1 MLDEKLLEQLN
12 NDNHYT
18 LPKYVLSY
26 AKDLNLDINSFIL
39 LIYLLNGKNGSS
51 FNYKN
56 IMKDIN
62 LNEKEL
68 LDAISVLKGKKLLS
82 IEMKKN
88 DFGVLEEL
96 INISSF
102 YDIVFSKMLNESK
115 NDIDRKDI
123 YEEFEREFGRTL
135 SPMEY
140 EIISGWIESGISND
154 LILAALKETVFN
166 GVNNLRYVDKI
177 LYEWNKKGIK
187 NSSDIS
193 KIVVDVVDVALTV
206 IFLETIFDEPS

>member
-1 MLDEKLLEQLN
+1 MLNEKLLEQLN

-39 LIYLLNGKNGSS
+39 LIYLLNGNNGSS

-102 YDIVFSKMLNESK
+102 YDIVFSKMVNESK
-115 NDIDRKDI
+115 KDIDRKDI

-193 KIVVDVVDVALTV
+193 KM
-206 IFLETIFDEPS
+206 EKQKEDEKQEECYEYDWLNE

>member
-1 MLDEKLLEQLN
+1 MLNEKLLEQLN

-68 LDAISVLKGKKLLS
+68 LDAISVLKCKKLLS

-102 YDIVFSKMLNESK
+102 YDIVFSKILNESK

-193 KIVVDVVDVALTV
+193 KI
-206 IFLETIFDEPS
+206 EKQKEDEKQEECYEYDWLNE

>member
-1 MLDEKLLEQLN
+1 
-12 NDNHYT
+12 
-18 LPKYVLSY
+18 
-26 AKDLNLDINSFIL
+26 
-39 LIYLLNGKNGSS
+39 
-51 FNYKN
+51 
-56 IMKDIN
+56 
-62 LNEKEL
+62 
-68 LDAISVLKGKKLLS
+68 
-82 IEMKKN
+82 
-88 DFGVLEEL
+88 
-96 INISSF
+96 
-102 YDIVFSKMLNESK
+102 MLNESK

-193 KIVVDVVDVALTV
+193 KI
-206 IFLETIFDEPS
+206 EKQKEDEKQEECYEYDWLNE

>member
-1 MLDEKLLEQLN
+1 MLNEKLLEQLN

-193 KIVVDVVDVALTV
+193 KI
-206 IFLETIFDEPS
+206 EKQKEDEKQEECYEYDWLNE

>member
-1 MLDEKLLEQLN
+1 MYQE
-12 NDNHYT
+12 
-18 LPKYVLSY
+18 
-26 AKDLNLDINSFIL
+26 
-39 LIYLLNGKNGSS
+39 LI
-51 FNYKN
+51 
-56 IMKDIN
+56 
-62 LNEKEL
+62 
-68 LDAISVLKGKKLLS
+68 
-82 IEMKKN
+82 
-88 DFGVLEEL
+88 

-193 KIVVDVVDVALTV
+193 KI
-206 IFLETIFDEPS
+206 EKQKEDEKQEECYEYDWLNE

>member
-1 MLDEKLLEQLN
+1 MLNEKLLEQLN

-68 LDAISVLKGKKLLS
+68 LDAISVLKCKKLLS

-123 YEEFEREFGRTL
+123 YEEFEREFWRTL

-193 KIVVDVVDVALTV
+193 KI
-206 IFLETIFDEPS
+206 EKQKEDEKQEECYEYDWLNE

>member
-1 MLDEKLLEQLN
+1 MLNEKLLEQLN

-68 LDAISVLKGKKLLS
+68 LDAISVLKCKKLLS

-177 LYEWNKKGIK
+177 LYDWNKKGIK

-193 KIVVDVVDVALTV
+193 KI
-206 IFLETIFDEPS
+206 EKQKEDEKQEECYEYDWLNE